1 MRIETDSPT
10 LEFYIWSSI
19 QQKIMVPTSMEFLA
33 KNKKKIV
40 FIWRNDWNF
49 KMPSNRIDLLLFRNS
64 SE

>member
-33 KNKKKIV
+33 KNKKKI
-40 FIWRNDWNF
+40 
-49 KMPSNRIDLLLFRNS
+49 RIHLKKWLEF
-64 SE
+64 

>member
-33 KNKKKIV
+33 KNKKKSYSFEEMIG
-40 FIWRNDWNF
+40 ILRC
-49 KMPSNRIDLLLFRNS
+49 LQT
-64 SE
+64 E